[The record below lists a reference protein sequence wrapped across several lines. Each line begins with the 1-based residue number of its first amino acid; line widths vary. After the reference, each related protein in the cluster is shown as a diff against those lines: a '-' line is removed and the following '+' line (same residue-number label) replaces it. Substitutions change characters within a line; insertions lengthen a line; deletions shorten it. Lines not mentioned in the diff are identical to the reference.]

1 MFLHLALLLQI
12 LLGLAAIC
20 HATPTPDPYPEL
32 TALAT
37 GNEEYVKTMNS
48 HHHGL
53 LQGLAQNGQHPPIV
67 IFDCSD
73 SRVSEP
79 LIFSSLP
86 GDMFK
91 SGNIANQVLES
102 DFNSLSVLSYAVEH
116 LHVKH
121 VIVMGHYGCGG
132 VQAAILSPP
141 PLPWGPA
148 AQAIEGWILPI
159 RQLYQTSTRP
169 AIVEYREK
177 QPLGG
182 HSAAPALDLHEPAFR
197 ALIEENVKS
206 NVQRIASSQV
216 LKEHYEKHPDEAVF
230 IHGLVY
236 DIETGRAYDL
246 RISTGPPG
254 KPVPTVPL
262 EPVAEG

>member
-1 MFLHLALLLQI
+1 MFPHLALFLHI
-12 LLGLAAIC
+12 LISFSAIG
-20 HATPTPDPYPEL
+20 HASPTPDPYPEL
-32 TALAT
+32 TALAK

-53 LQGLAQNGQHPPIV
+53 LQDLAQNGQHPPV
-67 IFDCSD
+67 VMFDCSD

-86 GDMFK
+86 GDMFT
-91 SGNIANQVLES
+91 SDSVSNQVLES
-102 DFNSLSVLSYAVEH
+102 DLNSLSVLSYALEH

-132 VQAAILSPP
+132 VQRAILAPP
-141 PLPWGPA
+141 PLPWGAA

-159 RQLYQTSTRP
+159 RELYQTSTRP
-169 AIVEYREK
+169 AIVEYRE
-177 QPLGG
+177 QQLLGG
-182 HSAAPALDLHEPAFR
+182 HSDAHSLDLHEPVFR
-197 ALIEENVKS
+197 ALVEENVKA

-216 LKEHYEKHPDEAVF
+216 LREHYENTPDEAIF

-236 DIETGRAYDL
+236 DIETGRALDL

-254 KPVPTVPL
+254 KPVPTIPL
-262 EPVAEG
+262 QPVAET